1 MFEVKELRTKDITN
15 FLNIK
20 TDSLMTKR
28 CHIVLSLY
36 CSSEEDCQKKFS
48 VKDQSI
54 GEESAS
60 GLVYNSCIEDD
71 CSYVAKWMPRKTNS
85 FSNVIKE
92 VKVQYDAYKA
102 GIAPKIYQLLLCKK
116 GALVIMDKLDKTAKE
131 LIMEYKTSKEK
142 CNILNDVF
150 RALKTLHKIGYVH
163 NDAHLRNFMTDSQ
176 GNMKI
181 IDFGSTLPYHDW
193 SKWIDYQR
201 IKDIITEG
209 DYGQELVD
217 CVLFNIEL
225 KHKSLKREWKRV
237 KREWEQKWNSE
248 DQVLDAYHY
257 LEKARNEYNRIASL
271 QNGDDDD
278 EKEYEQNKEKLFDLM
293 YEKEDLRERFID
305 EIEKET
311 GKIITDRDYWDED
324 EYWRDI

>member
-1 MFEVKELRTKDITN
+1 
-15 FLNIK
+15 
-20 TDSLMTKR
+20 
-28 CHIVLSLY
+28 
-36 CSSEEDCQKKFS
+36 
-48 VKDQSI
+48 
-54 GEESAS
+54 
-60 GLVYNSCIEDD
+60 
-71 CSYVAKWMPRKTNS
+71 
-85 FSNVIKE
+85 
-92 VKVQYDAYKA
+92 
-102 GIAPKIYQLLLCKK
+102 
-116 GALVIMDKLDKTAKE
+116 
-131 LIMEYKTSKEK
+131 
-142 CNILNDVF
+142 
-150 RALKTLHKIGYVH
+150 
-163 NDAHLRNFMTDSQ
+163 
-176 GNMKI
+176 MKI

-225 KHKSLKREWKRV
+225 KDKSLKREWKRV